1 MKMEKKHQE
10 SKNASED
17 DAVSED
23 ANADGNA
30 TIEKQKH
37 NSNSEDSNGNENLK
51 KNYGSKNKSEDYTAS
66 KKDKSNA
73 VQGELK
79 DHDKFYFIS
88 PSEELNA
95 YIATTNKNNSTCDKQ
110 TNSKINRNYPN
121 ARSAL

>member
-37 NSNSEDSNGNENLK
+37 NSNSEDSNGNENEKKIMVVKIHPTMTLPLK
-51 KNYGSKNKSEDYTAS
+51 KTNLFRENSRIMTNCTSFLPLKN
-66 KKDKSNA
+66 
-73 VQGELK
+73 
-79 DHDKFYFIS
+79 
-88 PSEELNA
+88 
-95 YIATTNKNNSTCDKQ
+95 
-110 TNSKINRNYPN
+110 
-121 ARSAL
+121 